1 MFGLVLFSAH
11 VYGSSQLFG
20 ARSLDV
26 TNHTKLS
33 ETCFF
38 VKSSNVEGSATRAEL
53 SWSRLGWAELA
64 YWSLRAFLCG
74 LHSLVMIL
82 RRGSLVNK
90 RGWHQVPCKVH
101 IKLLDKFCCNAP
113 SMYVA
118 AAIMLHFRTNQIY
131 ELALGQ
137 TTPQLE
143 RLIHQQ
149 KCNRASWVKLR
160 SLLDHD
166 CLLAW
171 VHLIWVDWW
180 IIFSNLG
187 GCV

>member
-1 MFGLVLFSAH
+1 MF
-11 VYGSSQLFG
+11 
-20 ARSLDV
+20 
-26 TNHTKLS
+26 
-33 ETCFF
+33 C
-38 VKSSNVEGSATRAEL
+38 VKSFNVEGSATWAEL

-131 ELALGQ
+131 EQ
-137 TTPQLE
+137 PPKLE
-143 RLIHQQ
+143 KMIHQSTHI
-149 KCNRASWVKLR
+149 KCNQASRQSWSSKDLSLTAACSIALLLMNQPFQLR
-160 SLLDHD
+160 G
-166 CLLAW
+166 CLTQ
-171 VHLIWVDWW
+171 
-180 IIFSNLG
+180 S
-187 GCV
+187 